1 MRTIAPVS
9 WSEGMFLKPH
19 HLQQADLFQDAR
31 LAYHLRVLNG
41 FHWGVAKLQLDA
53 DALENMMFRIVACEA
68 VMPDGMVVRA
78 PDDAVVEE
86 RSFQDEFPPAAAAL
100 DVYLTVKAL
109 AGEAPGTERWTRES
123 ETRRDVLM
131 RDNEASV
138 DFLVPRAQLLF
149 AAGPADERLAGLQWL
164 KVAQVRRTG
173 RQVPRFE
180 LAPGFV
186 PPALNLRASPAL
198 ARAVTDVLERLVAAS
213 ATFGQFRRERGPEAL
228 GYGVGDLEQL
238 LARVTINQYAPA
250 LMHALVNDGIHPYAA
265 YGLLAGLRGALT
277 SYFPDEDVA
286 AFPPYEHTDLGGC
299 FARLGDDVRRL
310 LERLLPQHYVELP
323 LERQADVFSTPI
335 DDGLFP
341 RTGVWVLGMH
351 GLGEEQLRRRMND
364 AKVTSVQDMP
374 QLVNYASNGVPVRHL
389 VQPPAQ
395 IPRYAGWTYFEVD
408 AADSRWRRVKDDGS
422 FALHLVNAEPSLE
435 GRLFAVLSERERA
448 RR

>member
-9 WSEGMFLKPH
+9 WAEGMFLKPH

-41 FHWGVAKLQLDA
+41 YHWGVAKLRIDV
-53 DALENMMFRIVACEA
+53 DALENMMFRVVTCEA
-68 VMPDGMVVRA
+68 VLPDGLVVRA

-109 AGEAPGTERWTRES
+109 AGDAAGADRYVRES
-123 ETRRDVLM
+123 ETRRDLLM
-131 RDNEASV
+131 RDNDAPIE
-138 DFLVPRAQLLF
+138 FLVPRAQLLF

-164 KVAQVRRTG
+164 KIAQVRRTG

-180 LAPGFV
+180 LVPGFV
-186 PPALNLRASPAL
+186 PAALCLQASPGL

-213 ATFGQFRRERGPEAL
+213 TTFGQFRRARGPDAL

-250 LMHALVNDGIHPYAA
+250 LMHALLNDGIHPYAA

-277 SYFPDEDVA
+277 SYFPDEDVS

-299 FARLGDDVRRL
+299 FAQLGDEVRRL

-323 LERQADVFSTPI
+323 LERTQDIFATPI
-335 DDGLFP
+335 EESLFG
-341 RTGVWVLGMH
+341 RTSVWVLGLH
-351 GLGEEQLRRRMND
+351 GIGEEAVRRRMND
-364 AKVTSVQDMP
+364 AKVTSTQDMP
-374 QLVNYASNGVPVRHL
+374 QLVNYASNGVPVRYL

-408 AADSRWRRVKDDGS
+408 AGDSRWKRIKEDAS

-448 RR
+448 KR